1 MEGRRLDLGLLDPLG
16 LHAGYAGMAE
26 AQAAGA
32 IPMVLLARSGG
43 HLSLG
48 AAQGAAAELDAAACR
63 RHGVLV
69 LRRSLGG
76 GTVWVDA
83 RQLNYFFL
91 FPAGSGPARPAAAF
105 SLVAP
110 LVEAVH
116 HVFGL
121 PVAGTGGQDF
131 WCRGRKIGGTG
142 AATLGH
148 TLVLGGSFL
157 LDFAETAFTRCVAA
171 PSPGF
176 REWLGEAL
184 AGSLTSWAGE
194 GVGGVA
200 ASAVAEAFWA
210 ALAAQGWRLQPSA
223 PSAAEE
229 AAMAEAREEL
239 GDLDWGEDARRRVP
253 NGIKLKAGAFLTER
267 HWDGGQWLRVWTDA
281 GRFRRV
287 AGSAFPA
294 VLAEGL
300 KGLAPEDGRFA
311 ALLDQTLGGE
321 APLWRER
328 LLVTAVW
335 AD

>member
-26 AQAAGA
+26 AQGAGA
-32 IPMVLLARSGG
+32 PPVVLLARSGG

-48 AAQGAAAELDAAACR
+48 AAQGAAAELDRAACR
-63 RHGVLV
+63 RHGVPV
-69 LRRSLGG
+69 LRRPLGG

-105 SLVAP
+105 SLAAP
-110 LVEAVH
+110 VVEAVH
-116 HVFGL
+116 HTFGL

-157 LDFAETAFTRCVAA
+157 LDFAQTAFARCVAA
-171 PSPGF
+171 PSPGY

-184 AGSLTSWAGE
+184 GGSLTSWAGE

-200 ASAVAEAFWA
+200 LAAVAEAFWA
-210 ALAAQGWRLQPSA
+210 ALAAQGWRLRPSA
-223 PSAAEE
+223 PSAAERL
-229 AAMAEAREEL
+229 AMAAAREDL
-239 GDLDWGEDARRRVP
+239 DDLDWEEDARRRVP
-253 NGIKLKAGAFLTER
+253 NGIKLKAGAFLTEQ

-294 VLAEGL
+294 GL
-300 KGLAPEDGRFA
+300 GESLGGLGPEDGRVAQMLERALGA
-311 ALLDQTLGGE
+311 A

-328 LLVTAVW
+328 LLATAVW

>member
-1 MEGRRLDLGLLDPLG
+1 MEGRRLNLGLLDPLG

-26 AQAAGA
+26 AQPAGA
-32 IPMVLLARSGG
+32 LPMVLLARSSG

-48 AAQGAAAELDAAACR
+48 AAQGAVAELDPVACR
-63 RHGVLV
+63 CHGVPV
-69 LRRSLGG
+69 VRRPLGG

-83 RQLNYFFL
+83 DQLNYFFL

-105 SLVAP
+105 SLVVP
-110 LVEAVH
+110 VVEAVH
-116 HVFGL
+116 HAFGL
-121 PVAGTGGQDF
+121 PVTGAGGQDF

-148 TLVLGGSFL
+148 TLILGGSFI
-157 LDFAETAFTRCVAA
+157 LDFDVPAFTRCVAA

-194 GVGGVA
+194 GVDGVA
-200 ASAVAEAFWA
+200 AAAVAEAFWA

-223 PSAAEE
+223 PSAAER
-229 AAMAEAREEL
+229 AAMAEAQEEL
-239 GDLDWGEDARRRVP
+239 GDVDWEDGMRRRVP
-253 NGIKLKAGAFLTER
+253 HGIKLKSGAFLTER
-267 HWDGGQWLRVWTDA
+267 HWDAGQWLRVWTDA

-287 AGSAFPA
+287 AASAFPA
-294 VLAEGL
+294 GL
-300 KGLAPEDGRFA
+300 GEPLSGFGPEDGRFA
-311 ALLDQTLGGE
+311 HLLDQALGAA

-328 LLVTAVW
+328 LLATAVW